1 MCTTAAV
8 NIANQW
14 VLLKTRDPVS
24 WMRWDDEIALFHS
37 PADSVAKWIVQNPDP
52 NQDGYYGGINA
63 HGVALVATYVGVAE
77 NQISYIR
84 KPYVRLILEANSAS
98 QAVQMIR
105 SFRPRIGG
113 NMFVA
118 DAKSCYG
125 IEASPNRYFVE
136 RIKTSAVK
144 TNHFIHLP
152 LRNRS
157 FDREVGY
164 EAWSH
169 RHYERA
175 TELLA
180 TCRSVEDCQAL
191 LQDRKYA
198 EQNQAIC
205 TTSAEE
211 ACYTHSAMVFQ
222 TDRKLAHYAQGCPVE
237 VPFKQF
243 GF

>member
-1 MCTTAAV
+1 MCTTAALKLD
-8 NIANQW
+8 NEW

-24 WMRWDDEIALFHS
+24 WMRWDDEIALFDTA
-37 PADSVAKWIVQNPDP
+37 ADSVAKWIVQNPDP
-52 NQDGYYGGINA
+52 NQDGYYGGLNA

-77 NQISYIR
+77 NQVSYIR
-84 KPYVRLILEANSAS
+84 KPYVRLILEAESARE
-98 QAVQMIR
+98 AVRIIR

-113 NMFVA
+113 NIFVA
-118 DAKSCYG
+118 DQHECFG
-125 IEASPNRYFVE
+125 IEAAPTRYYVE
-136 RIKTSAVK
+136 QIKSEAVK
-144 TNHFIHLP
+144 TNHFVHFP

-157 FDREVGY
+157 FDKIAGF

-175 TELLA
+175 TEVLK
-180 TCRSVEDCQAL
+180 TCRTVEDCQAL
-191 LQDRKYA
+191 LQDRVHA
-198 EQNQAIC
+198 DENQAIC

-222 TDRKLAHYAQGCPVE
+222 TGRKLAHYAQGCPAE